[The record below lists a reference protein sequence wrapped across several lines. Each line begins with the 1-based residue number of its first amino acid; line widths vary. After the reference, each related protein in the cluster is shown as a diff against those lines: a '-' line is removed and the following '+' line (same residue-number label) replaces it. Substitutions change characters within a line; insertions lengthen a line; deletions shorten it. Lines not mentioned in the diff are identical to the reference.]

1 MSQDLTSTNQT
12 GLSGLRR
19 VVGFLSLVLFAILI
33 AGLREAGSVEVYSFS
48 VSSYVL
54 GFVFYFIGAMAM
66 WGFVKR

>member
-1 MSQDLTSTNQT
+1 
-12 GLSGLRR
+12 
-19 VVGFLSLVLFAILI
+19 LFAILI
-33 AGLREAGSVEVYSFS
+33 AGLRGAGSVEVYSFS